1 MLLLADRDEDRGLKQ
16 SQLISYALIKMSDT
30 GLYGKPIERWNA
42 RDLRDRRQ
50 WSQFRQFMVEQYE
63 RMLREAGGTT
73 MDQDGYGSAFNAQE
87 QDDDSLVTAGT
98 SFAERASENE
108 KAMGSVVAEI
118 GELKAAF
125 AAMMSSGAPPP
136 THVYAPTPPQPP
148 QAAYFGQGEPA

>member
-1 MLLLADRDEDRGLKQ
+1 MFLLADCDEDRGLKQ

-50 WSQFRQFMVEQYE
+50 WSQFRQFMVEQYK

-73 MDQDGYGSAFNAQE
+73 MGQDGYGSAFNAQE
-87 QDDDSLVTAGT
+87 QDDDSLVTAVT
-98 SFAERASENE
+98 SFPEWASENE

-148 QAAYFGQGEPA
+148 QAAYFGQG